1 MLLSVENLTS
11 RFFLPTGVV
20 HAVEQVSFD
29 LRQGESLGIVGESGS
44 GKTATVMSL
53 LRLLPAP
60 GRIVGGSVRFE
71 GRELLELEEE
81 EIRRIRGVR
90 MALIP
95 QNPGSA
101 LNRVLTIGWQLR
113 EALETHQ
120 DLSRLGGR
128 GAHRGGACISP
139 GSRSPRASS
148 SDIHTSSRAA

>member
-1 MLLSVENLTS
+1 MHVPDEGPVTVSAARGDRPAEAAGPKPMLLTVENLTS

-71 GRELLELEEE
+71 ERELLELEEE

-101 LNRVLTIGWQLR
+101 LN
-113 EALETHQ
+113 
-120 DLSRLGGR
+120 
-128 GAHRGGACISP
+128 P
-139 GSRSPRASS
+139 
-148 SDIHTSSRAA
+148 

>member
-101 LNRVLTIGWQLR
+101 LNPVLTIGWQLR
-113 EALETHQ
+113 EALE
-120 DLSRLGGR
+120 
-128 GAHRGGACISP
+128 
-139 GSRSPRASS
+139 SPRRTSHGRRPTSASWRCLHLAGIPEPERQLEQIS
-148 SDIHTSSRAA
+148 T